1 MPAPATGSGATA
13 TTPAPAAAGAPAV
26 AVAREPVEAAPPA
39 GAPAGTSAAESE
51 PEEGEAATSGT
62 PEAQPRMA
70 ILFKTSPPGA
80 EVTSPRHSF
89 GPTPVSIRLRIG
101 ARYALTF
108 SHDGFRSVTKRIV
121 VGPGSDPEVTVTLK
135 RLPATT
141 KSAAPAPVIP
151 PASPTRPGKGN
162 WWQRM
167 FGR

>member
-1 MPAPATGSGATA
+1 
-13 TTPAPAAAGAPAV
+13 
-26 AVAREPVEAAPPA
+26 
-39 GAPAGTSAAESE
+39 
-51 PEEGEAATSGT
+51 
-62 PEAQPRMA
+62 MA
-70 ILFKTSPPGA
+70 ILFKTAPPGA

-141 KSAAPAPVIP
+141 KSAAAAPAIP
-151 PASPTRPGKGN
+151 PTTAPARPAKGN

>member
-1 MPAPATGSGATA
+1 VTHEPAQAAAPAGVPSAA
-13 TTPAPAAAGAPAV
+13 SAAAGD
-26 AVAREPVEAAPPA
+26 
-39 GAPAGTSAAESE
+39 SE
-51 PEEGEAATSGT
+51 PEEGEAATSGA

-135 RLPATT
+135 RLPPSTT
-141 KSAAPAPVIP
+141 KPGTVAPAVAPAAPAR
-151 PASPTRPGKGN
+151 PAKGN

>member
-1 MPAPATGSGATA
+1 
-13 TTPAPAAAGAPAV
+13 V
-26 AVAREPVEAAPPA
+26 ALAREPVEAAPPA
-39 GAPAGTSAAESE
+39 GAPSIAAAAAAAAPAAESE
-51 PEEGEAATSGT
+51 PEEGEAATPGT

-121 VGPGSDPEVTVTLK
+121 VGPGSDQEVTVNLK
-135 RLPATT
+135 RLPATAR
-141 KSAAPAPVIP
+141 SAAAAAPAIP
-151 PASPTRPGKGN
+151 PAAPSRPAKGN
-162 WWQRM
+162 WWQHM